1 MIRFCWIVTML
12 GACAGMLAVIDIFMT
27 HGASAVQ
34 QGASAAIACAL
45 CIVPYVFTRSIE
57 GLNRGGGPSPPDRP
71 FREELVDPRELLS
84 RDR

>member
-12 GACAGMLAVIDIFMT
+12 GACAGMLVVIDIFMT

-45 CIVPYVFTRSIE
+45 CIVPYVFTRCIE
-57 GLNRGGGPSPPDRP
+57 GLNRGGGPSHSERP
-71 FREELVDPRELLS
+71 RREELVDPRELLS
-84 RDR
+84 RDQ